1 MAITT
6 FEMLFVQT
14 VAFTGLFHSIQG
26 FQLPSLPLP
35 SYGNQVVSGQLDSL
49 DHLKCG
55 LTYNIWGQVSPT
67 LASGHANLCLQCR
80 ISTPGSTLNFA
91 YVEALS
97 ASISVHGVSTSDA
110 QILQTSINGD
120 LTNIASRAETSE
132 TCESAC
138 SGDERCASC
147 EFLESGCKMT
157 AVDYLSQTHSGKP
170 LAEAFERCFARGGSK
185 YCGLCPTDSSCS
197 GPRPS
202 GLPRRSLNSSDASNI
217 KCPSG
222 LTACPISLTASF
234 TPSTGFEC
242 LDIKQEITSCGGCAT
257 LNKGV
262 DCSTIDG
269 AALTGCSDGVC
280 KIFSCKQGY
289 TYSQSGKEC
298 LKISHLNLLK

>member
-97 ASISVHGVSTSDA
+97 ASIIDA
-110 QILQTSINGD
+110 LPWIEIDPASNILRHVPPPHQGD

-185 YCGLCPTDSSCS
+185 YCGLCRTSCS

-280 KIFSCKQGY
+280 KICY

>member
-6 FEMLFVQT
+6 IEMLFVQT

-80 ISTPGSTLNFA
+80 ISTPGSTFNFA

-97 ASISVHGVSTSDA
+97 ASISAHGVSTSDA
-110 QILQTSINGD
+110 QILQTSINQPDQKLAKLVNRLALGTNVAHPRLLRGASPEEAQD
-120 LTNIASRAETSE
+120 IAVFVVRLPFHQMLEHGALLLT
-132 TCESAC
+132 
-138 SGDERCASC
+138 G
-147 EFLESGCKMT
+147 
-157 AVDYLSQTHSGKP
+157 
-170 LAEAFERCFARGGSK
+170 
-185 YCGLCPTDSSCS
+185 
-197 GPRPS
+197 
-202 GLPRRSLNSSDASNI
+202 NS
-217 KCPSG
+217 
-222 LTACPISLTASF
+222 CPISLTASF

-280 KIFSCKQGY
+280 KIVSQSPTLAISSYTRAKHGTYKKIPPVSCKQGY
-289 TYSQSGKEC
+289 AYSQSGKEC
-298 LKISHLNLLK
+298 LKISHFNSLK